1 MPDSKRQRNKNQSSK
16 DTRPSGSN
24 GPVSSKG
31 PTSQNSSA
39 DSPAGPA
46 GSAGPAARHSSKA
59 ALHQEGE
66 SDEAFRSC
74 TRKKRYASRV
84 EASKAAASNARRKD
98 VPQLFVYECE
108 LCGGWHLTHRKPGR

>member
-1 MPDSKRQRNKNQSSK
+1 MPDSKHQRNKNQSSK

-24 GPVSSKG
+24 GP
-31 PTSQNSSA
+31 A
-39 DSPAGPA
+39 DSPAG
-46 GSAGPAARHSSKA
+46 SAAPAARHSSKA
-59 ALHQEGE
+59 ALRQEGE

>member
-1 MPDSKRQRNKNQSSK
+1 MPDSKRQRNKNQTSK

-24 GPVSSKG
+24 GP
-31 PTSQNSSA
+31 A
-39 DSPAGPA
+39 DSPAGSAAPA
-46 GSAGPAARHSSKA
+46 VRHSSKA
-59 ALHQEGE
+59 ALRQESE

-98 VPQLFVYECE
+98 APQLFVYECE
-108 LCGGWHLTHRKPGR
+108 LCGGWHLTHRRPER